1 MRASHR
7 VRGGSAPQKHR
18 RVHPLAMQAGMG
30 CGLLGTVLR
39 AGGSASPVGPIDGTS
54 TWVFRSSLVGLF
66 FVDLFISLSVGLSVD
81 LFISLSVGLIV
92 GC

>member
-1 MRASHR
+1 
-7 VRGGSAPQKHR
+7 
-18 RVHPLAMQAGMG
+18 MG

-66 FVDLFISLSVGLSVD
+66 FVDLFISLSVD